1 MTTNGLSPPDFV
13 SSWTSI
19 TAYSNP
25 EVTITHG
32 FGEMPMKL
40 DVFVRVTHPVHG
52 TVTFPATGSGQTSDD
67 PSKPFGG
74 VIYLYNTN
82 SVKIMAPGPS
92 SCSPCSGGVAYFGI
106 HLSVCPFVCLSLKF
120 FTLRLSTDWHLYAST
135 SLSLSLSLFLDPW
148 NFDFTFLRLSFT
160 QVFLYTVHR
169 LTSIYSTFTGDSG
182 FSGPSS
188 TSGVIVSGEVMVRA
202 WKTCTFVKP
211 ATISAAYPLSNAGS
225 MYQSNGETC
234 LF

>member
-52 TVTFPATGSGQTSDD
+52 TVTFSATGSGQTSDD

-120 FTLRLSTDWHLYAST
+120 FTLRLSLQIDICMLVH
-135 SLSLSLSLFLDPW
+135 LSLSLSIREIVI
-148 NFDFTFLRLSFT
+148 LRS
-160 QVFLYTVHR
+160 
-169 LTSIYSTFTGDSG
+169 
-182 FSGPSS
+182 
-188 TSGVIVSGEVMVRA
+188 
-202 WKTCTFVKP
+202 
-211 ATISAAYPLSNAGS
+211 
-225 MYQSNGETC
+225 
-234 LF
+234 